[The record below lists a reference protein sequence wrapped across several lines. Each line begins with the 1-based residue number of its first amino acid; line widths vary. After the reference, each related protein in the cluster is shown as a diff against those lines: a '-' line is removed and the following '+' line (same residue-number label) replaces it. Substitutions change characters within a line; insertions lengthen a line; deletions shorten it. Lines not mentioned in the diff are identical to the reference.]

1 MQFQHSLPSP
11 WPEDLY
17 WFDLYDRFPLLV
29 RYRSFYS
36 DNFQSRED
44 DVQVWYYSSYA
55 NMDAN
60 SENYIDVVNRLLVH
74 LGATEYYTEV

>member
-1 MQFQHSLPSP
+1 MQFDRNLPDP

-36 DNFQSRED
+36 DDFQSRKGS
-44 DVQVWYYSSYA
+44 VQMWYYSSYA
-55 NMDAN
+55 SMDATP
-60 SENYIDVVNRLLVH
+60 EDHIDVVNRLLIH
-74 LGATEYYTEV
+74 LGATEFLQ

>member
-1 MQFQHSLPSP
+1 MQFDRNLPNP

-36 DNFQSRED
+36 NDFQGRED
-44 DVQVWYYSSYA
+44 NVQIWYYGKYA
-55 NMDAN
+55 SMDATP
-60 SENYIDVVNRLLVH
+60 ENHIDVVNRLLVH
-74 LGATEYYTEV
+74 LEANEFLQ